1 MRLGS
6 SASLISRG
14 HPTKCQGEDLPKN
27 LSDRGAG
34 GRDVRLDAVRGLLL
48 VIMAAVH
55 VPTPLSRGLQEPFGF
70 MSAAEGFVFLG
81 ACLAGYVYGKT
92 CALSGWAAM
101 ARRVWERAKTVYLMH
116 LGWLVP
122 IALVAWAAGTRITG
136 LANQFHDFLQHPWAS
151 LALMP
156 LLLHQPPLFDI
167 LPLYVVWLAAT
178 PLVMGAARRAGWRPI
193 LSVSVILWLAA
204 QFKLDA
210 RLLGDPARWLPV
222 RWSSFNFL
230 AWQLLWIIGLATGET
245 MLRRPIIALR
255 HRGVAG
261 ISAGALVLAGLLA
274 RHGFWPNAWFSPDLF
289 LWMDK
294 WTLGPLR
301 ILNFG
306 AWVVF
311 LLAWNPRLPV
321 IFAPLALLGRHSLA
335 VFTFHIPL
343 VIAATLLIHACNPP
357 AAVQIVIGFY
367 VIALLF
373 AWAAWQEWPPAAP
386 APAPES
392 APGAMPAALASQDI

>member
-1 MRLGS
+1 
-6 SASLISRG
+6 
-14 HPTKCQGEDLPKN
+14 LPKN
-27 LSDRGAG
+27 KIDCGACR
-34 GRDVRLDAVRGLLL
+34 RDARLDAVRGLLL

-70 MSAAEGFVFLG
+70 VSAAEGFVFLG

-92 CALSGWAAM
+92 CAQSGWSAM
-101 ARRVWERAKTVYLMH
+101 ARRVWERAKTVYVMH
-116 LGWLVP
+116 LGWVVP
-122 IALVAWAAGTRITG
+122 MALVAWAVGARVTG
-136 LANQFHDFLQHPWAS
+136 LANQFHDFLQHPWES

-178 PLVMGAARRAGWRPI
+178 PLVIRAARRAGWTPI
-193 LSVSVILWLAA
+193 LCLSAMLWLAA
-204 QFKLDA
+204 QCKLDS

-230 AWQLLWIIGLATGET
+230 AWQFLWIAGLAAGET
-245 MLRRPIIALR
+245 ALRRPIMARR
-255 HRGVAG
+255 HRRASLVC
-261 ISAGALVLAGLLA
+261 AGALVLVGLLA
-274 RHGFWPNAWFSPDLF
+274 RHGLWPAAWFPPDLF

-301 ILNFG
+301 MLNFG

-335 VFTFHIPL
+335 VFTMHIPL
-343 VIAATLLIHACNPP
+343 VIAATLLINACAPP
-357 AAVQIVIGFY
+357 AAVQVVIGFY
-367 VIALLF
+367 VIVLLF
-373 AWAAWQEWPPAAP
+373 IWAAWQEWPPAAP
-386 APAPES
+386 APAPETAA
-392 APGAMPAALASQDI
+392 APLPAAVASQGL

>member
-6 SASLISRG
+6 SASLIFRG
-14 HPTKCQGEDLPKN
+14 HPTECQRDDLPKN
-27 LSDRGAG
+27 LSGSGAG
-34 GRDVRLDAVRGLLL
+34 ARDVRLDALRGLFL

-55 VPTPLSRGLQEPFGF
+55 VPTPLSHLLQEPFGF
-70 MSAAEGFVFLG
+70 TSAAEGFVFLG

-92 CALSGWAAM
+92 FAKSGWAAM
-101 ARRVWERAKTVYLMH
+101 SRRVWGRAKVVYVMH
-116 LGWLVP
+116 VGLVMP
-122 IALVAWAAGTRITG
+122 MALLAYAAGSRVAG

-167 LPLYVVWLAAT
+167 LPLYVVLLAAT
-178 PLVMGAARRAGWRPI
+178 PLVMRAARRAGWTPI
-193 LSVSVILWLAA
+193 LCLSAILWLAA

-222 RWSSFNFL
+222 RWGSFNFL
-230 AWQLLWIIGLATGET
+230 AWQFLWIAGLATGET
-245 MLRRPIIALR
+245 TLRHPIIAR
-255 HRGVAG
+255 RYRGVMG
-261 ISAGALVLAGLLA
+261 MSAGAIVLAGLLA
-274 RHGFWPNAWFSPDLF
+274 RHGLWPNAWFSPDLF

-306 AWVVF
+306 AWGVF
-311 LLAWNPRLPV
+311 LLAWNPRPPA

-343 VIAATLLIHACNPP
+343 VIAATLLLDACHPP
-357 AAVQIVIGFY
+357 AAAQIVLGFF

-373 AWAAWQEWPPAAP
+373 PWAAWQEWPPAGP

-392 APGAMPAALASQDI
+392 APAPMPAAMAGQGI